1 MPLLTRKNGIYI
13 ARIDNGLFV
22 QSFWPLQQIV
32 TAYHVCSYP
41 QVAIAYCTHENVQWR
56 CVGQVCPWWI

>member
-13 ARIDNGLFV
+13 AMIDNGLFV

-32 TAYHVCSYP
+32 TAYHVWSYP
-41 QVAIAYCTHENVQWR
+41 QVAIAYCTHTKMYSEGALDKSVL
-56 CVGQVCPWWI
+56 GG